1 MPAKKYKEAKGQ
13 MSITSGNMTFS
24 GNLDQVN
31 KMLEADL
38 KAAIKRQS
46 SKVVKENQLSLAER
60 RKLSD
65 KRLDKLAVERSK
77 TKQKAVKTA
86 TPSFIKTD
94 QGKFTVTKTRTGKI
108 KITNPKGKTVTVPKG
123 TSVTKLASRGGGAG
137 GLGGLFLENLK

>member
-1 MPAKKYKEAKGQ
+1 MPAKKTSNSQ
-13 MSITSGNMTFS
+13 MNVTSGNMTFAGTS
-24 GNLDQVN
+24 SQVN
-31 KMLEADL
+31 KMLEKDL

-46 SKVVKENQLSLAER
+46 SRVAKETALPKEER
-60 RKLSD
+60 RKLS
-65 KRLDKLAVERSK
+65 KERLAKLSAERSK
-77 TKQKAVKTA
+77 VKQKPVKTA

-94 QGKFTVTKTRTGKI
+94 EGKFTVTKTRTGKI